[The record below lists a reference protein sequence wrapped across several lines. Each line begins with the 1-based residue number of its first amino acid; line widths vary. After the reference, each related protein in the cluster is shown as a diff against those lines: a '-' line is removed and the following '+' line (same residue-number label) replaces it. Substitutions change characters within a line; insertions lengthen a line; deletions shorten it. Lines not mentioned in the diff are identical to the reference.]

1 MGRHRKRRRSAGRNK
16 KLIIGIVAVVIVIAA
31 VGAGVAVSQSGNR
44 KTEKS
49 AKALEDIQN
58 DKQNN
63 VENNSKKA
71 EERGKDSNPEKSQT
85 AEKGSESRSG
95 KSGGESGSVS
105 GMSIT
110 IPFRDDSSGI
120 EIERIDNYS
129 GYYIEDGTEDKVE
142 NVAALT
148 LKNNSDQAIEYGNIR
163 LSQGET
169 TLEFQ
174 FSLIPAGAQ
183 AVVMEAKRSAY
194 EADLEL
200 AYEGST
206 VANIKNMDMAQD
218 SINVTVGS
226 DGGITVT
233 NISQNDIPQLR
244 VFYKN
249 LLDDNVYMGGIA
261 YNAKIEGLKRGESR
275 TVYPSH
281 YDPEHGEIMMVRTY
295 ETTQ

>member
-1 MGRHRKRRRSAGRNK
+1 MERHRKRRRSTGRNK
-16 KLIIGIVAVVIVIAA
+16 KLIIGIVAVAIVIAA
-31 VGAGVAVSQSGNR
+31 IGAGVAVSQSGNR
-44 KTEKS
+44 KTEES
-49 AKALEDIQN
+49 AKALEDIQK
-58 DKQNN
+58 DKQSN

-71 EERGKDSNPEKSQT
+71 EEGEKGSNPEKSQT
-85 AEKGSESRSG
+85 AEKGSESSSG
-95 KSGGESGSVS
+95 SGSESGSVS
-105 GMSIT
+105 GMSVM

-120 EIERIDNYS
+120 EIERMDNYS

-142 NVAALT
+142 NVATLT
-148 LKNNSDQAIEYGNIR
+148 LKNNFDQAIEYGSIR
-163 LSQGET
+163 LSQGEK

-183 AVVMEAKRSAY
+183 VVVMEAKRSPY

-200 AYEGST
+200 LYEGST
-206 VANIKNMDMAQD
+206 VANIEIMDMAQD
-218 SINVTVGS
+218 SINVTTGS

-249 LLDDNVYMGGIA
+249 LLDENVYMGGIA

-281 YDPEHGEIMMVRTY
+281 YDPEHGEVMMVRTY
-295 ETTQ
+295 DTAD